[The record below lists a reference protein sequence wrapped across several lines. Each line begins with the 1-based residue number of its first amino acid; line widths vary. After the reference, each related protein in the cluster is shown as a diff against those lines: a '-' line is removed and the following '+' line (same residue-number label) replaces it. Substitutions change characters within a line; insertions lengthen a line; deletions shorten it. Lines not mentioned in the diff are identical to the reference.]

1 VRRFLVALVAAT
13 AMTVAGVAY
22 GFWWFPFVSGL
33 VVGVVVPRSRVALPA
48 GALAGFLAWGLLL
61 AWEAGRFGIGPAAT
75 SLAEIMGFGGN
86 ALLPVALTCVIGL
99 LLGLT
104 GAWLGA
110 SLRTVFEP
118 RRRPDVAPN
127 ARVDAGESR

>member
-1 VRRFLVALVAAT
+1 MRRFLIALVATTTMT
-13 AMTVAGVAY
+13 AAGVAY

-33 VVGVVVPRSRVALPA
+33 VVGMLIRRNRVGLPT
-48 GALAGFLAWGLLL
+48 GALAGALAWGLLL
-61 AWEAGRFGIGPAAT
+61 ALDAARFGAGSAAT
-75 SLAEIMGFGGN
+75 SLAEIMGFGNN

-110 SLRTVFEP
+110 ALRAFFEP
-118 RRRPDVAPN
+118 RNKPDVAPN
-127 ARVDAGESR
+127 ARVDAGQGR